1 MYSVRMTRV
10 NISMPDDIYR
20 QARAAGLNISQLAQR
35 AVGGEIDRLD
45 RIAGLD
51 AYLAEL
57 EVELGPVSDAERAK
71 ARDWA
76 DRALGPQPRRHSA

>member
-1 MYSVRMTRV
+1 MRMARV

-20 QARAAGLNISQLAQR
+20 QARLAGLNISQLAQR
-35 AVGGEIDRLD
+35 AVRGELDRLE

-57 EVELGPVSDAERAK
+57 EAELGPVSDAERAEAK
-71 ARDWA
+71 SWA
-76 DRALGPQPRRHSA
+76 DGVLGPEPRRHSA